1 MKICNFGNVYI
12 KDAATVVGRLEGEG
26 PLGSL
31 FDMRES
37 DSHFGRDSWEE
48 AETEMCGRAVGIL
61 LGKTGTDES
70 DVELMLGGDLL
81 NQCTATGFTAAGFPI
96 PYLGLYGACSTAA
109 EGLLIGG
116 AFISGGFARNAI
128 ALASSHFCSSERQFR
143 YPLEYGSLRTPT
155 AQNTVT
161 GAGAFML
168 TSEKCDIRLSRALA
182 GKVSINGITDANNMG
197 AAMATAAVDT
207 VLRYFD
213 ETGESAA
220 DYDIIST
227 GDLGREGHEIACE
240 LFSRRGFDMC
250 GRLTDCG
257 MLMYDYERQDV
268 NSGASGCGCAACVC
282 GGLFLKK
289 LKSGEARRILMIGTG
304 ALLSPKTVLQKL
316 PIPAVAHLVCLERD

>member
-1 MKICNFGNVYI
+1 MKICNFKNVYI
-12 KDAATVVGRLEGEG
+12 KDAATVVGKLEGEG

-31 FDMRES
+31 FDMCES
-37 DSHFGRDSWEE
+37 DSYFGKGSWEE
-48 AETEMCGRAVGIL
+48 AEAEMCGRAVGIL
-61 LGKTGTDES
+61 LGKTGTDDS
-70 DVELMLGGDLL
+70 NVELMLGGDLL
-81 NQCTATGFTAAGFPI
+81 NQCTATGFTAADFPI

-109 EGLLIGG
+109 EGMLIGG
-116 AFISGGFARNAI
+116 AFVSGGFADNAI
-128 ALASSHFCSSERQFR
+128 TLASSHFCSSERQFR

-168 TSEKCDIRLSRALA
+168 TNEKCDIRLSRALA
-182 GKVSINGITDANNMG
+182 GRVNINGITDANNMG
-197 AAMATAAVDT
+197 AAMATTAVDT

-227 GDLGREGHEIACE
+227 GDLGMEGYEIACE
-240 LFSRRGFDMC
+240 LFSRCGFDPC

-257 MLMYDYERQDV
+257 MLMYDYEKQDV

-282 GGLFLKK
+282 GSLYLNK
-289 LKSGEARRILMIGTG
+289 LKCGEAKRVLLIGTG

-316 PIPAVAHLVCLERD
+316 PIPAVAHLVCLERC

>member
-1 MKICNFGNVYI
+1 MKICNFKNVYI
-12 KDAATVVGRLEGEG
+12 KDAATVVGKLEGEG

-31 FDMRES
+31 FDMCES
-37 DSHFGRDSWEE
+37 DSYFGKDSWEE
-48 AETEMCGRAVGIL
+48 AEAEMCGRAVGIL
-61 LGKTGTDES
+61 LGKTGTDDS
-70 DVELMLGGDLL
+70 NVELMLGGDLL
-81 NQCTATGFTAAGFPI
+81 NQCTATGFTAADFPI

-109 EGLLIGG
+109 EGMLICG
-116 AFISGGFARNAI
+116 AFVSGGFADNAI
-128 ALASSHFCSSERQFR
+128 TLASSHFCSSERQFR

-168 TSEKCDIRLSRALA
+168 TNEKCDIRLSRALA
-182 GKVSINGITDANNMG
+182 GRVNINGITDANNMG

-227 GDLGREGHEIACE
+227 GDLGMEGYEIACE
-240 LFSRRGFDMC
+240 LFSRCGFDPC

-257 MLMYDYERQDV
+257 MLMYDYEKQDV

-282 GGLFLKK
+282 GSLYLNK
-289 LKSGEARRILMIGTG
+289 LKCGEAKRVLLIGTG

-316 PIPAVAHLVCLERD
+316 PIPAVAHLVCLERC

>member
-1 MKICNFGNVYI
+1 MKICNFKNVYI
-12 KDAATVVGRLEGEG
+12 KDAATVVGKLEGEG
-26 PLGSL
+26 PLGPL
-31 FDMRES
+31 FDMCES
-37 DSHFGRDSWEE
+37 DSYFGKDSWEE
-48 AETEMCGRAVGIL
+48 AEAEMCGRAVGIL
-61 LGKTGTDES
+61 LGKTGTDDS
-70 DVELMLGGDLL
+70 NVELMLVGDLL
-81 NQCTATGFTAAGFPI
+81 NQCTATGFTAADFPI

-109 EGLLIGG
+109 EGMLIGG
-116 AFISGGFARNAI
+116 AFVSGGFADNAI
-128 ALASSHFCSSERQFR
+128 TLASSHFCSSERQFR

-168 TSEKCDIRLSRALA
+168 TNEKCDIRLSRALA
-182 GKVSINGITDANNMG
+182 GRVNINGITDANNMG

-227 GDLGREGHEIACE
+227 GDLGMEGYEIACE
-240 LFSRRGFDMC
+240 LFSRCGFDPC

-257 MLMYDYERQDV
+257 MLMYDYEKQDV

-282 GGLFLKK
+282 GSLYLNK
-289 LKSGEARRILMIGTG
+289 LKCGEAKRVLLIGTG

-316 PIPAVAHLVCLERD
+316 PIPAVAHLVCLERC

>member
-1 MKICNFGNVYI
+1 MKICNFKNVYI
-12 KDAATVVGRLEGEG
+12 KDAATVVGKLEGED

-31 FDMRES
+31 FDMCES
-37 DSHFGRDSWEE
+37 DSYFGKDSWEE
-48 AETEMCGRAVGIL
+48 AEAEMCGRAVGIL
-61 LGKTGTDES
+61 LGKTGTDDS
-70 DVELMLGGDLL
+70 NVELMLGGDLL
-81 NQCTATGFTAAGFPI
+81 NQCTATGFTAADFPI

-109 EGLLIGG
+109 EGMLIGG
-116 AFISGGFARNAI
+116 AFVSGGFADNAI
-128 ALASSHFCSSERQFR
+128 TLASSHFCSSERQFR

-168 TSEKCDIRLSRALA
+168 TNEKCDIRLSRALA
-182 GKVSINGITDANNMG
+182 GRVNINGITDANNMG

-213 ETGESAA
+213 ETGENAA

-227 GDLGREGHEIACE
+227 GDLGMEGYEIACE
-240 LFSRRGFDMC
+240 LFSRCGFDPC

-257 MLMYDYERQDV
+257 MLMYDYEKQDV

-282 GGLFLKK
+282 GSLYLNK
-289 LKSGEARRILMIGTG
+289 LKCGEAKRVLLIGTG

-316 PIPAVAHLVCLERD
+316 PIPAVAHLVCLERC

>member
-1 MKICNFGNVYI
+1 MKICNFKNVYI
-12 KDAATVVGRLEGEG
+12 KDAATVVGKLEGEG

-31 FDMRES
+31 FDMCES
-37 DSHFGRDSWEE
+37 DSYFGKGSWEE
-48 AETEMCGRAVGIL
+48 AEAEMCGRAVGIL
-61 LGKTGTDES
+61 LGKTGTDDS
-70 DVELMLGGDLL
+70 NVELMLGGDLL
-81 NQCTATGFTAAGFPI
+81 NQCTATGFTAADFPI

-109 EGLLIGG
+109 EGMLIGG
-116 AFISGGFARNAI
+116 AFVSGGFADNAI
-128 ALASSHFCSSERQFR
+128 TLASSHFCSSERQFR

-155 AQNTVT
+155 AQNTVS
-161 GAGAFML
+161 GAGEFML
-168 TSEKCDIRLSRALA
+168 TNEKCDIRLSRALA
-182 GKVSINGITDANNMG
+182 GRVNINGITDANNMG

-227 GDLGREGHEIACE
+227 GDLGMEGYEIACE
-240 LFSRRGFDMC
+240 LFSRCGFDPC

-257 MLMYDYERQDV
+257 MLMYDYEKQDV

-282 GGLFLKK
+282 GSLYLNK
-289 LKSGEARRILMIGTG
+289 LKCGEAKRVLLIGTG

-316 PIPAVAHLVCLERD
+316 PIPAVAHLVCLERC

>member
-1 MKICNFGNVYI
+1 
-12 KDAATVVGRLEGEG
+12 
-26 PLGSL
+26 
-31 FDMRES
+31 
-37 DSHFGRDSWEE
+37 
-48 AETEMCGRAVGIL
+48 
-61 LGKTGTDES
+61 
-70 DVELMLGGDLL
+70 MLGGDLL
-81 NQCTATGFTAAGFPI
+81 NQCTATGFTAADFPI

-109 EGLLIGG
+109 EGMLIGG
-116 AFISGGFARNAI
+116 AFVSGGFADNAI
-128 ALASSHFCSSERQFR
+128 TLASSHFCSSERQFR

-168 TSEKCDIRLSRALA
+168 TNEKCDIRLSRALA
-182 GKVSINGITDANNMG
+182 GKVNINGITDANNMG

-227 GDLGREGHEIACE
+227 GDLGMEGYEIACE
-240 LFSRRGFDMC
+240 LFSRCGFDPC

-257 MLMYDYERQDV
+257 MLMYDYEKQDV

-282 GGLFLKK
+282 GSLYLNK
-289 LKSGEARRILMIGTG
+289 LKCGEAKRVLLIGTG

-316 PIPAVAHLVCLERD
+316 PIPAVAHLVCLERC